1 MVTSFKKG
9 ILRALRKKGTSTKN
23 IGGGGG
29 GGGGL
34 TTPLPSL
41 LWRACTDYFLWF
53 AYWAPKEWK
62 TGTELFCLSILTI
75 YLNDWSTFWY
85 VYCCHFY
92 LFPARFLNKCKPRTM
107 LYFLWR
113 AAPPELAFY
122 GSGLVYLPSWLGMV
136 NTSWLDSMRSKNFCK
151 WNLSFFKTIL
161 PNKLFLYLGIP
172 LQITSSLLSHFCLFQ
187 NAILHKML
195 G

>member
-1 MVTSFKKG
+1 MCYVSCTYLVTSFKKG

-29 GGGGL
+29 GGGV

-41 LWRACTDYFLWF
+41 LRRACTDYFLWF
-53 AYWAPKEWK
+53 AYWTPKEWQ

-92 LFPARFLNKCKPRTM
+92 FFPARFLNKCKPRTM
-107 LYFLWR
+107 LYLLWW

-122 GSGLVYLPSWLGMV
+122 GSGLV
-136 NTSWLDSMRSKNFCK
+136 
-151 WNLSFFKTIL
+151 
-161 PNKLFLYLGIP
+161 
-172 LQITSSLLSHFCLFQ
+172 
-187 NAILHKML
+187 
-195 G
+195 